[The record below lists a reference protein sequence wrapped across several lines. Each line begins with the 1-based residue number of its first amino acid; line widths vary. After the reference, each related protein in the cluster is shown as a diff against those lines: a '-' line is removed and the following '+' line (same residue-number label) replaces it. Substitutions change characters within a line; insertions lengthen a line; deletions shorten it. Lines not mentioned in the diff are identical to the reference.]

1 MHLYNPFHAII
12 FYKYYGAMH
21 LLIPVR
27 PFFYKYFGAMH
38 LYNLFHAHIVYKY
51 SGVMHLY
58 NPFHVVIFYKYFG
71 AMPYD
76 NHLEHLSTYVIVRC
90 TIGIHLEHLSVKNM
104 ALFSFYNSKQQSCEI
119 FVEMNL

>member
-1 MHLYNPFHAII
+1 
-12 FYKYYGAMH
+12 MH

-104 ALFSFYNSKQQSCEI
+104 ALFTFFISKQQSCEI
-119 FVEMNL
+119 FVEMKF

>member
-38 LYNLFHAHIVYKY
+38 L
-51 SGVMHLY
+51 S

-76 NHLEHLSTYVIVRC
+76 NHLEHLSKYIIVRC

-104 ALFSFYNSKQQSCEI
+104 ALFTFYYSKQQSCEI